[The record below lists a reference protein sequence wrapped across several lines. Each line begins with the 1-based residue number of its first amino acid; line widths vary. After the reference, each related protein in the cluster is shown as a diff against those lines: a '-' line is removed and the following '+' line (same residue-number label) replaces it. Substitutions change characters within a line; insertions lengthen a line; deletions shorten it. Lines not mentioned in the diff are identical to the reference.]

1 MPFRPQSPQAA
12 AGSRP
17 RATPA
22 TPAALTTPTD
32 PTAPPSAL
40 PPAAPFAPIRA
51 GAAPSAPQISAPAT
65 GHGRSIGLTPHS
77 PHSVPLPPASA
88 NAPTHGVQNLTDAP
102 PCQDVPS
109 LPAAPLPHPAIL
121 SGSHTA
127 ALGLERRQVAVL
139 NGQPGHIL
147 ACQAGEVWITEDGDQ
162 RDRILAAGQ
171 AIALTRR
178 GPLVVSA
185 CRAAR
190 FVLAA
195 PPGNAQQPIPRA
207 ATLGRTVGVTME
219 SGTRGAAQLAAQ
231 LTMRLAALG
240 QRLHLGH
247 GGPGG
252 GR

>member
-1 MPFRPQSPQAA
+1 MLLRLQSPLGAA
-12 AGSRP
+12 DSRP

-22 TPAALTTPTD
+22 TPATPAALTMPTD

-40 PPAAPFAPIRA
+40 PPAASFAPTGA
-51 GAAPSAPQISAPAT
+51 GMAPGASPISTPVARNERSAGLTSHSAPSLLAYTPAQ
-65 GHGRSIGLTPHS
+65 GGLQH
-77 PHSVPLPPASA
+77 VA
-88 NAPTHGVQNLTDAP
+88 DAP
-102 PCQDVPS
+102 HCQEIPAP
-109 LPAAPLPHPAIL
+109 PAAPLPHPTIL
-121 SGSHTA
+121 SGGRA
-127 ALGLERRQVAVL
+127 VALHLERRQMAVL
-139 NGQPGHIL
+139 DGQPGHIL
-147 ACQAGEVWITEDGDQ
+147 ACQAGEVWITEDGDR

-190 FVLAA
+190 LVLAA
-195 PPGNAQQPIPRA
+195 PPGRGLPPIPRT
-207 ATLGRTVGVTME
+207 ATLGRTFGVMTNG
-219 SGTRGAAQLAAQ
+219 GTRGAAQLAAQ